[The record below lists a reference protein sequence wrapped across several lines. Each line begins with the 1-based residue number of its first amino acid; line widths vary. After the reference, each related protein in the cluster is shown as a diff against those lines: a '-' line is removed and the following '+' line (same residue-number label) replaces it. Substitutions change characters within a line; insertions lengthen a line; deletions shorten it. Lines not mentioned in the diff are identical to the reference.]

1 MVDLLSV
8 PFLAATCARLACWM
22 LAGVLVSPV
31 FAADESGRIGREAE
45 LILIAAQRGEVDT
58 ARARQVPRPRSFA
71 DAGEWEVIRRAL
83 LEGERKEAFL
93 TCARFRSFHG
103 R

>member
-1 MVDLLSV
+1 MVDLPSV
-8 PFLAATCARLACWM
+8 PFPAATCAWLACWM
-22 LAGVLVSPV
+22 LAWVLVSPV
-31 FAADESGRIGREAE
+31 FAADESGRTGREAE

-58 ARARQVPRPRSFA
+58 VRARQAPRARSFA
-71 DAGEWEVIRRAL
+71 DAGRWDAIRRAL
-83 LEGERKEAFL
+83 LEGERKEAFQ